1 MAPGDYAGLQANRP
15 RRLHSG
21 TRSFSIAF
29 FAEPEFL
36 LLLVKFMGRAF
47 SPHPRFVWKIPAAF
61 SRCAEIDLSGL
72 RALGTGGRKGS
83 DLPLPVQ
90 LGAPANPAQGNM
102 RMVLV
107 VPFAIKRC
115 RLKKPVLG
123 GERNRIPNPPPF
135 CAPAYEAGFR
145 KQKKTQKSGLN
156 NYHVTCR
163 VKSSE
168 G

>member
-61 SRCAEIDLSGL
+61 SPCAEKDPGD
-72 RALGTGGRKGS
+72 AF
-83 DLPLPVQ
+83 
-90 LGAPANPAQGNM
+90 AP
-102 RMVLV
+102 MVLV
-107 VPFAIKRC
+107 APFDTKRC
-115 RLKKPVLG
+115 LRLKKPVLEGERKLIPNQPSFCARRLKKPVLG
-123 GERNRIPNPPPF
+123 GERNRISNPPPF